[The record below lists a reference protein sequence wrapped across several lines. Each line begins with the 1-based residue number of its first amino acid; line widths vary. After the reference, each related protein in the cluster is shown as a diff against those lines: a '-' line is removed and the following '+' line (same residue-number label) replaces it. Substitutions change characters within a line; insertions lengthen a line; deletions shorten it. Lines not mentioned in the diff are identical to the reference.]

1 MLNNILIFINEITD
15 AAIYFF
21 CRNDKMISFFQYIGG
36 KVSMTKEII
45 RLLDYNRKCYLEL
58 FGGSAKVLLNKQNHE
73 IEIYNDKD
81 ENIVNLFE
89 VVKNKTDEFVKWFDL
104 KLYSKRLYKNYLQE
118 LKTTGLQGTD
128 VERAGKYFYILQIS
142 FVGKIGGF
150 GLGYIRDHTGVFY
163 NKIKNIKIIYERIKK
178 VQFINDNYDNVIN
191 NIIRKNPDIMIYAD
205 PPYWN
210 AEHYYQS
217 KFTREDHF
225 KLAEMLNKVDASVM
239 VSYYYF
245 PELEEMYPKDK
256 WHYIK
261 FEKAKR
267 ATTINR
273 NQNVEELLIL
283 NYDIYKSK
291 LGF

>member
-1 MLNNILIFINEITD
+1 
-15 AAIYFF
+15 
-21 CRNDKMISFFQYIGG
+21 MISLIPYMGG
-36 KVSMTKEII
+36 KIHMVKEINA
-45 RLLDYNRKCYLEL
+45 LLDYDKKCYLEL
-58 FGGSAKVLLNKQNHE
+58 FGGSAKVLLNKPPHE
-73 IEIYNDKD
+73 IEIYNDND
-81 ENIVNLFE
+81 SNLVNLFE
-89 VVKNKTDEFVKWFDL
+89 VVKNKKDEFIQWFDL
-104 KLYSKRLYKNYLQE
+104 KLYSKELYKKYLQE

-128 VERAGKYFYILQIS
+128 IERAGKYFYILQTS
-142 FVGKIGGF
+142 FNGTIGGGF
-150 GLGYIRDHTGVFY
+150 SYSYIKKTAESFISSIAKINEIYRRLKKVQILNDDFENV
-163 NKIKNIKIIYERIKK
+163 IKNIM
-178 VQFINDNYDNVIN
+178 
-191 NIIRKNPDIMIYAD
+191 KNKTDVMIYAD

-217 KFTREDHF
+217 KFTKEDHY
-225 KLAEMLNKVDASVM
+225 KLAEMLNKVSASVM

>member
-1 MLNNILIFINEITD
+1 
-15 AAIYFF
+15 
-21 CRNDKMISFFQYIGG
+21 MISFFHYIGG
-36 KVSMTKEII
+36 KVSMSKEII
-45 RLLDYNRKCYLEL
+45 RLLDYNRICYLEL
-58 FGGSAKVLLNKQNHE
+58 FGGSAKVLLNKQEHE

-89 VVKNKTDEFVKWFDL
+89 VVKNKPDEFVKWFDF
-104 KLYSKRLYKNYLQE
+104 KLYSKKLYKDYFQE
-118 LKTTGLQGTD
+118 LRTIGLQGTD

-205 PPYWN
+205 PPYWG

-217 KFTREDHF
+217 EFTKEDHY
-225 KLAEMLNKVDASVM
+225 KLAEMLNKVSASVM

-245 PELEEMYPKDK
+245 PELEEMYQKDK